1 LPTVAAALRR
11 EAIDVEVLC
20 RLLEHSEKPSRAQ
33 DFPMLNRYAREL
45 TALARQGMLDPVT
58 GRYEEMSQLVQVL
71 TRRHKNNPII
81 LGEPGVG
88 KTALVEGL
96 AQRIAIDQVPESL
109 LGSRL
114 FSLDLGSL
122 LAGTRYRGEFEER
135 LKNVLAE
142 IEKAGRIILFID
154 EIHTLVGAGAGAGGA
169 DAANLLK
176 PALAH
181 AGLKCIGATTPREF
195 RASIEKDAALAR
207 RFQVLEVVEPDAT
220 LALFML
226 RRSKRLFE
234 AHHSV
239 SIADEALQAAVSL
252 SQRYLPERR
261 LPDKAIDLVD
271 QAAALVRS
279 QSATRPRELELLQ
292 TRIERLKAQVEGA
305 DTEQPGSNADR
316 QMLDELRRECK
327 RQGALWLEQRA
338 ERREIAQLQLQTCR
352 LRADLEKASS
362 ERRYADVAQLQHQL
376 IPECNARLDAVRGR
390 VDAEL
395 SAPCVNEG
403 VVRDVVSRMTGVP
416 VFKLQE
422 SEAERLRLLESILT
436 ERVKGQPQ
444 PVSLVSRAIRRA
456 RANLRDPRRPIASC
470 LLVGPSGVGKTELC
484 KAISSF
490 LFVDDAALI
499 RLDMSEYMEKHSA
512 SRLIGPPPG
521 YVGFDAGGELTN
533 RVHRKP
539 YAVVLF
545 DEVEK
550 AHPDVFNLLLQV
562 LDEGR
567 LMDSAGVRVDF
578 KNTIIM
584 LTSNLGA
591 RHEPGQVLALEERC
605 LRAVK
610 AHFRPE
616 FLNRLDDIVVFQPLE
631 HESLMEIVEMQLE
644 ALGARLLEQGISL
657 DVDRSVPET
666 ISTQAY
672 DVEYG
677 ARPIA
682 RYIRDRIQ
690 DPVADAIVQG
700 RLARGGH
707 VHVDASLECSFDEPT
722 PAE

>member
-1 LPTVAAALRR
+1 
-11 EAIDVEVLC
+11 
-20 RLLEHSEKPSRAQ
+20 
-33 DFPMLNRYAREL
+33 
-45 TALARQGMLDPVT
+45 
-58 GRYEEMSQLVQVL
+58 
-71 TRRHKNNPII
+71 
-81 LGEPGVG
+81 
-88 KTALVEGL
+88 
-96 AQRIAIDQVPESL
+96 
-109 LGSRL
+109 
-114 FSLDLGSL
+114 
-122 LAGTRYRGEFEER
+122 
-135 LKNVLAE
+135 
-142 IEKAGRIILFID
+142 
-154 EIHTLVGAGAGAGGA
+154 
-169 DAANLLK
+169 
-176 PALAH
+176 
-181 AGLKCIGATTPREF
+181 
-195 RASIEKDAALAR
+195 
-207 RFQVLEVVEPDAT
+207 
-220 LALFML
+220 
-226 RRSKRLFE
+226 
-234 AHHSV
+234 
-239 SIADEALQAAVSL
+239 
-252 SQRYLPERR
+252 
-261 LPDKAIDLVD
+261 
-271 QAAALVRS
+271 
-279 QSATRPRELELLQ
+279 
-292 TRIERLKAQVEGA
+292 
-305 DTEQPGSNADR
+305 
-316 QMLDELRRECK
+316 
-327 RQGALWLEQRA
+327 
-338 ERREIAQLQLQTCR
+338 
-352 LRADLEKASS
+352 
-362 ERRYADVAQLQHQL
+362 
-376 IPECNARLDAVRGR
+376 
-390 VDAEL
+390 
-395 SAPCVNEG
+395 
-403 VVRDVVSRMTGVP
+403 
-416 VFKLQE
+416 
-422 SEAERLRLLESILT
+422 
-436 ERVKGQPQ
+436 
-444 PVSLVSRAIRRA
+444 
-456 RANLRDPRRPIASC
+456 
-470 LLVGPSGVGKTELC
+470 VGKTELC